1 MGVTWS
7 MEVLSWAVN
16 NVAWVFYISDV
27 CNCIQGFLIFM
38 LFVWKQKVKRLIYK
52 KYVCGANLS
61 VCTLSRNALEQTK
74 KKVRC
79 GLQLFSAR
87 SFLILQHTRFSANLS
102 LFLRRLEFLV
112 SHVLFMLSTFNPL
125 SICQTSQFPLSYS
138 STHHFYKLCFYFF
151 PKSAIN
157 HS

>member
-74 KKVRC
+74 KKSPLRIAT
-79 GLQLFSAR
+79 LLSSKFPHTATHSIFSE
-87 SFLILQHTRFSANLS
+87 SFSVPSAIGVSRFSRSIHAI
-102 LFLRRLEFLV
+102 
-112 SHVLFMLSTFNPL
+112 HV
-125 SICQTSQFPLSYS
+125 
-138 STHHFYKLCFYFF
+138 
-151 PKSAIN
+151 
-157 HS
+157 

>member
-61 VCTLSRNALEQTK
+61 VCTLSRNALEQNK
-74 KKVRC
+74 KKVHC

-87 SFLILQHTRFSANLS
+87 SFLIYRYCNTLDF
-102 LFLRRLEFLV
+102 RRIF
-112 SHVLFMLSTFNPL
+112 
-125 SICQTSQFPLSYS
+125 
-138 STHHFYKLCFYFF
+138 LCFFGDWSFSFLTFYSCYPRLIHCPFVKRLNF
-151 PKSAIN
+151 HCHIHQLIIFIN
-157 HS
+157 CVFISSPNRQ